1 MRAPASAAVRMPS
14 SRVARNRSASA
25 SQACWTRPTRTGG
38 AVGSWTRASE
48 VGTSAAVIRR
58 MRASM
63 PVAEGGDATA
73 YDPPMRVSR
82 FWALAEDEF
91 GAAYAHSLAGSTH
104 MAALGGRTAQ
114 EALDAGVP
122 PRDVWF
128 ALCDA
133 MDVPE
138 NRRHGLDKP
147 ARN

>member
-1 MRAPASAAVRMPS
+1 MS
-14 SRVARNRSASA
+14 
-25 SQACWTRPTRTGG
+25 
-38 AVGSWTRASE
+38 
-48 VGTSAAVIRR
+48 
-58 MRASM
+58 
-63 PVAEGGDATA
+63 A
-73 YDPPMRVSR
+73 YDPAMRVSR
-82 FWALAEDEF
+82 FWVLAEDEF

-114 EALDAGVP
+114 EALDAGLP

>member
-1 MRAPASAAVRMPS
+1 MP
-14 SRVARNRSASA
+14 VV
-25 SQACWTRPTRTGG
+25 W
-38 AVGSWTRASE
+38 AVGT
-48 VGTSAAVIRR
+48 
-58 MRASM
+58 
-63 PVAEGGDATA
+63 TA
-73 YDPPMRVSR
+73 YHPGMRLSR
-82 FWALAEDEF
+82 FWVLAVSVW
-91 GAAYAHSLAGSTH
+91 GAAYAHSRAGTTPW
-104 MAALGGRTAQ
+104 AALGGPTAQ